1 MLTFL
6 KQLFSMKSINCCSML
21 LYCLK
26 RFLMVTIFTIV
37 PLIKR
42 VNDCA
47 TFRMKSFNCCCL
59 ALRFLLVTIF
69 TIVPLIKRV
78 NDCATFC
85 MKSFNCCCLAL
96 RFLFVTIF
104 TIVHLIKRV
113 MTIFSPLFRLY
124 LMHVADMA
132 HRSKMKR

>member
-1 MLTFL
+1 
-6 KQLFSMKSINCCSML
+6 
-21 LYCLK
+21 
-26 RFLMVTIFTIV
+26 
-37 PLIKR
+37 
-42 VNDCA
+42 
-47 TFRMKSFNCCCL
+47 
-59 ALRFLLVTIF
+59 
-69 TIVPLIKRV
+69 V